1 MVMNIWLSIRFS
13 RLFAVSLLL
22 LSIVTHA
29 AEVDA
34 NEKKTGIYLCTRDL
48 YHDKL
53 WPLSSST
60 SDSKQI
66 KKNTICKLPE
76 DIYDNLEEDAI
87 FIPYKGLDNKC
98 HAKLRHCFM
107 VKARY
112 DGDMHGDIDSL
123 PIFNLEYSGS
133 LGFGKNEEKQATTYI
148 ETIFLGKESIYKQLP
163 VSCELVFSE
172 DSLTDDDKNYYNGN
186 VNRAMNHKWADVLSF
201 MEEEKVA
208 GYGATSH
215 NCCTV
220 ALKVAEDIGSDR
232 IDEIRNA
239 LNSVNYGIGTKF
251 VGGFRASSAFL
262 SSSSTSS
269 ESSQGVEDT
278 NLDQEERVIED
289 GFDSMSE
296 PTSTR
301 DERTHMDEL

>member
-29 AEVDA
+29 AEVGA

-48 YHDKL
+48 YYDKL
-53 WPLSSST
+53 WPSSSLT

-66 KKNTICKLPE
+66 KKNNICKLPE

-87 FIPYKGLDNKC
+87 FIPYRGLDNKC

-112 DGDMHGDIDSL
+112 DGDMRGDIDGL

-172 DSLTDDDKNYYNGN
+172 DNLTDDDINYYNDN

-201 MEEEKVA
+201 MEEEKVE
-208 GYGATSH
+208 GYVATSH
-215 NCCTV
+215 DCCTV
-220 ALKVAEDIGSDR
+220 ALKVAEDIGSDH
-232 IDEIRNA
+232 IDEIRNT
-239 LNSVNYGIGTKF
+239 LNSVKYGIGAKF
-251 VGGFRASSAFL
+251 VGVFRASSA
-262 SSSSTSS
+262 SS
-269 ESSQGVEDT
+269 ESSQVVEDT
-278 NLDQEERVIED
+278 NLD
-289 GFDSMSE
+289 
-296 PTSTR
+296 
-301 DERTHMDEL
+301 